1 MGTHERQDRELQ
13 HPVAAGGNWMRG
25 SAGGKRV
32 GSIFTNLGF
41 SRFSRFCT
49 FAHLSLIILICFSL
63 K

>member
-41 SRFSRFCT
+41 SRFSRF
-49 FAHLSLIILICFSL
+49 HLSLIILICFSL